1 MFKELIDAMVMS
13 KINEA
18 GYTDFAEIEYNYESD
33 DCYQGCVDFS
43 VKGYFIDED
52 IEKVYCIFKGFLT
65 ETGVHP
71 TSKQIFKAD

>member
-18 GYTDFAEIEYNYESD
+18 GYVDFAEIEYKYESD
-33 DCYQGCVDFS
+33 DCYQNSVDFI
-43 VKGYFIDED
+43 VKGYFIDDD
-52 IEKVYCIFKGFLT
+52 IEKVYCIFKGFIT
-65 ETGVHP
+65 ESGVHP